1 MNKEL
6 FFKAII
12 KFLFGFLI
20 VSFLLFV
27 SAGTFNYW
35 NGWLLLSL
43 LFIPMLVVGI
53 IMFFKNPEL
62 LKSRLNAKEEEND
75 QKIVL
80 LYSAIMFIVG
90 FVLAG
95 LNYRYKWFELDN
107 IVVIISSVVFIFSYL
122 IYAEILR
129 ENTYLSRTI
138 GVKETQKVIDT
149 GLYKIVRHPMYAIT
163 IILFL
168 SMTLVLGSIFSFV
181 VFLMYPL
188 IITKRI
194 VNEEMI
200 LKKEL
205 KGYKEYMKKVK
216 YRIIPYIW

>member
-1 MNKEL
+1 
-6 FFKAII
+6 
-12 KFLFGFLI
+12 
-20 VSFLLFV
+20 
-27 SAGTFNYW
+27 
-35 NGWLLLSL
+35 
-43 LFIPMLVVGI
+43 MLVVGI

-188 IITKRI
+188 IIAKRI

>member
-1 MNKEL
+1 
-6 FFKAII
+6 
-12 KFLFGFLI
+12 
-20 VSFLLFV
+20 
-27 SAGTFNYW
+27 
-35 NGWLLLSL
+35 
-43 LFIPMLVVGI
+43 
-53 IMFFKNPEL
+53 MFFKNPEL

>member
-1 MNKEL
+1 
-6 FFKAII
+6 
-12 KFLFGFLI
+12 
-20 VSFLLFV
+20 
-27 SAGTFNYW
+27 
-35 NGWLLLSL
+35 
-43 LFIPMLVVGI
+43 
-53 IMFFKNPEL
+53 
-62 LKSRLNAKEEEND
+62 
-75 QKIVL
+75 
-80 LYSAIMFIVG
+80 
-90 FVLAG
+90 
-95 LNYRYKWFELDN
+95 
-107 IVVIISSVVFIFSYL
+107 
-122 IYAEILR
+122 
-129 ENTYLSRTI
+129 
-138 GVKETQKVIDT
+138 
-149 GLYKIVRHPMYAIT
+149 MYAIT